1 MNEQFYE
8 DIFDQP
14 NAIETTVA
22 SFREQL
28 GSLILKTEP
37 ARILFT
43 GSGDSYFASYALQ
56 FAARNHTGKQVY
68 ALFSNDAANYWI
80 YKEDDL
86 LIPISITG
94 ESKQTLKAAQKA
106 AEAGAH
112 VLSLTANPE
121 SSLAKASQ
129 TTIRIPY
136 VSKSRRTPHAADY
149 MATLTAICTIIELFS
164 KKKLSIIDS
173 FEGLIAESLVDIK
186 NQDAVS
192 RLSEKAYGTF
202 YFLGS
207 GPNYGTAQ
215 YAAAKFW
222 EARGL
227 RSLAIEL
234 EEVAHGPYLMVK
246 PDDLVCIIAVSGENE
261 DRALS
266 DINAFNA
273 LGANV
278 CVVTDRE
285 DLVSDNV
292 LKIKPINEDWSP
304 ITACL
309 PLQYLCYAYCNNQ
322 KMDVMQGGQF
332 FTREKYDE
340 AFQSF
345 RGHNFNKLY
354 PK

>member
-14 NAIETTVA
+14 NAIKTTVS

-28 GSLILKTEP
+28 STLTLKTEP
-37 ARILFT
+37 SRILFT
-43 GSGDSYFASYALQ
+43 GSGDSYFASYAMQ

-94 ESKQTLKAAQKA
+94 ESKQTLKAAQRA

-112 VLSLTANPE
+112 VLSLTANTE

-164 KKKLSIIDS
+164 KKKLSIIDTL
-173 FEGLIAESLVDIK
+173 EALVAESLAEIK
-186 NQDAVS
+186 RQDAVD
-192 RLSEKAYGTF
+192 RICEKAYGTF

-207 GPNYGTAQ
+207 GPNFGTAQ

-227 RSLAIEL
+227 RALAIEL
-234 EEVAHGPYLMVK
+234 EEVAHGPYMMVE
-246 PDDLVCIIAVSGENE
+246 PNDLVCIIAASGENE
-261 DRALS
+261 DRALT

-278 CVVTDRE
+278 CVVTDRD

-292 LKIKPINEDWSP
+292 IKTNLINEDWSP
-304 ITACL
+304 ITTCL
-309 PLQYLCYAYCNNQ
+309 PLQYLCYAYCNKQ
-322 KMDVMQGGQF
+322 KMDVMQGGQYF
-332 FTREKYDE
+332 DKDKYDQ